1 MTTLQKQ
8 QLFEHTIYATIAMLI
23 FATPIINALLMA
35 YQSNGQ
41 TDIIHTA
48 LDMWII
54 TSPFFFLF
62 LINNYILI
70 PVLLLK
76 RLYAGYMAAIILLIP
91 LLFIIVPELI
101 DLFHLENITRQPTQ
115 LMPPPPL
122 PALADKDIYLSP
134 FPPSIT
140 FTHIIVA
147 ILLIGSNIAIR
158 LFLKSLHDDEQL
170 KELERERLK
179 AELKYLKYQLNPHFF
194 MNTLNN
200 IHTLIDF
207 DKGKAQKSIIELS
220 KLMQYVLYEAD
231 KGLISLPKEIQFLEH
246 YLKLM
251 QLRYTDKLQVAFHT
265 PLITPDVLVPP
276 LLFISLLEN
285 AFTHGISH
293 CHESFIEANISIEAN
308 AVYFTCKNSVTTQ
321 PDKNRHQG
329 IGLPNIQKRLKLL
342 FGNDYTLNAE
352 EKDNQYHVL
361 LIIPAQ

>member
-8 QLFEHTIYATIAMLI
+8 QLFEHVIYATIAILI
-23 FATPIINALLMA
+23 IATPLINALLMA
-35 YQSNGQ
+35 YQTNGK
-41 TDIIHTA
+41 TDITHTA
-48 LDMWII
+48 FDMWII
-54 TSPFFFLF
+54 TCPFCFLF

-70 PVLLLK
+70 PALLLK
-76 RLYAGYMAAIILLIP
+76 KLYAGYMAAIILVIP
-91 LLFIIVPELI
+91 LLFIIVPQLI
-101 DLFHLENITRQPTQ
+101 DLFHLEGIARHPSQ
-115 LMPPPPL
+115 LVPPPPIIS
-122 PALADKDIYLSP
+122 KENIHHSP

-147 ILLIGSNIAIR
+147 ILLVGFNIAIR
-158 LFLKSLHDDEQL
+158 LFLKSLHDDERL

-207 DKGKAQKSIIELS
+207 DKEKAQKSIIELS

-231 KGLISLPKEIQFLEH
+231 KGLISLPKEVQFLEH

-251 QLRYTDKLQVAFHT
+251 QLRYTDKLQVTFHT
-265 PLITPDVLVPP
+265 PLIIPDVLVPP

-308 AVYFTCKNSVTTQ
+308 TIYFTCKNSIATQ
-321 PDKNRHQG
+321 PNKNRHQG
-329 IGLPNIQKRLKLL
+329 IGLPNIQNRLKLL
-342 FGNDYTLNAE
+342 FGNDYTLDAE
-352 EKDNQYHVL
+352 EKENQYHIL
-361 LIIPAQ
+361 LIIPAL